1 MVAQYPYI
9 LQKLVLPDSIK
20 NEEGDFEQTDGN
32 WITVCKCRN
41 EDTRPKPFQSVDG
54 QTVSASHLI
63 QCPYGVQS
71 LESGTQ
77 IRVKE
82 GTQVRLSGQVIYS
95 SKKQLHTQIW
105 V

>member
-1 MVAQYPYI
+1 MVKQYPYL
-9 LQKLVLPDSIK
+9 LQKLVLSTSAQSDD
-20 NEEGDFEQTDGN
+20 GDFEAIEGSWCN
-32 WITVCKCRN
+32 VCKCRD

-63 QCPYGVQS
+63 QCPFGVAV

-77 IRVKE
+77 IRVID

-95 SKKQLHTQIW
+95 SKKQLHTQVW